1 VTDEQRK
8 ARNAYNK
15 RYRLAHP
22 EKCKNYQLKA
32 NIKTGAWI
40 SQIEYTAKWI
50 DRVETL
56 NHYLDGIAEDA
67 ATQEILH
74 LAERRYA

>member
-1 VTDEQRK
+1 MTDEQRK
-8 ARNAYNK
+8 ARNAYYK
-15 RYRLAHP
+15 QYRLAHP
-22 EKCKNYQLKA
+22 DKFKNYQLKA

-40 SQIEYTAKWI
+40 SQIEYTAKWVE
-50 DRVETL
+50 RVETL
-56 NHYLDGIAEDA
+56 DRYLDGISEDA